1 VPSKKSEYEL
11 VFNELF
17 DTNIKWS
24 NLRLED
30 LIQLA
35 VLFDNPELFIKKLG
49 ISGEIHKEESKRQKG
64 FLLEMADEL
73 MDTCC
78 ALIEQPRTLTRYLYN
93 GKRLQE
99 SRTLAQVRAAHAAN
113 ARHAP
118 R

>member
-35 VLFDNPELFIKKLG
+35 VLFDNPELFVKKLG

-73 MDTCC
+73 MDTWPGPVAK
-78 ALIEQPRTLTRYLYN
+78 ALRKFVDDKDNQ
-93 GKRLQE
+93 
-99 SRTLAQVRAAHAAN
+99 
-113 ARHAP
+113 
-118 R
+118 